1 MYKSIQYL
9 QEIGIHK
16 FENDFEEFYS
26 DPGKLAEFIIN
37 LQKHLNEW
45 GCQMIKEAL
54 ETVDLTIKDSHKR
67 KADGYVVDQKDVK
80 KELITSLGELHY
92 RKTYYYNKLTND
104 YCFLVD
110 KVVGLDANDKITD
123 DALALMY
130 KEAVQTSYRKG
141 GEIMCANSVISKQT
155 VKNHLHVLKF
165 PAYEAPTEKRT
176 VKYLYIEADE
186 DHVAKQFNEH
196 KGDLEVN
203 EWGRKNNCM
212 IEKLVYVH
220 EGVEPVAPKSKR
232 HRLINPHYFCGSSY
246 GCTNKDF
253 WDKVYQYIE
262 DTYDIE
268 NIETIY
274 LNADGGNWINEGKDR
289 IVGTKYVLDEFH
301 LNKYMTKMT
310 SHMLDTAED
319 ARNELKSAIREG
331 KKKEFKDV
339 VERLEALASRES
351 TRKNINVGKEYIEN
365 NWDACRLRLK
375 KTDGVIGCSAEGH
388 VSHTLSSRMSS
399 RPMGWSEL
407 GALKMAQ
414 LRAYYLNGGDFL
426 ELAAYQRTHLPMVS
440 GGED

>member
-220 EGVEPVAPKSKR
+220 
-232 HRLINPHYFCGSSY
+232 
-246 GCTNKDF
+246 
-253 WDKVYQYIE
+253 
-262 DTYDIE
+262 
-268 NIETIY
+268 
-274 LNADGGNWINEGKDR
+274 
-289 IVGTKYVLDEFH
+289 
-301 LNKYMTKMT
+301 
-310 SHMLDTAED
+310 
-319 ARNELKSAIREG
+319 
-331 KKKEFKDV
+331 
-339 VERLEALASRES
+339 
-351 TRKNINVGKEYIEN
+351 
-365 NWDACRLRLK
+365 
-375 KTDGVIGCSAEGH
+375 
-388 VSHTLSSRMSS
+388 
-399 RPMGWSEL
+399 
-407 GALKMAQ
+407 
-414 LRAYYLNGGDFL
+414 
-426 ELAAYQRTHLPMVS
+426 
-440 GGED
+440 